1 MKKFIITLLLAAM
14 PLVTFAQKNA
24 FSKFDNIEEIAN
36 ITLNK
41 ELFEMVGSVDS
52 SAVGGEAGAYLKTA
66 KGLDR
71 LKILTT
77 SEKKYKKQLRDAVTD
92 YLKVN
97 SLQELLSVNSGGAKV
112 KIYVKQGSSESIIT
126 EGLVFVENDNEKDET
141 VLISFT
147 GKIDLN
153 DIKDIKDF
161 KGLKGD
167 KGCKGPKGAK

>member
-1 MKKFIITLLLAAM
+1 MKKLIATLVLAAM
-14 PLVTFAQKNA
+14 PFVTFAQTNA
-24 FSKFDNIEEIAN
+24 FSKFDNVEEIAN

-52 SAVGGEAGAYLKTA
+52 SAVGDAGAYLKTA

-77 SEKKYKKQLRDAVTD
+77 SDKKYKKQLRDAVTD

-97 SLQELLSVNSGGAKV
+97 SLQELLSVNAEGAKV
-112 KIYVKQGSSESIIT
+112 KVYVKQGSTESIIT
-126 EGLVFVENDNEKDET
+126 EGLVFVENDNKKDET

-153 DIKDIKDF
+153 DIKDF
-161 KGLKGD
+161 KGLKGCKGD
-167 KGCKGPKGAK
+167 KGSKGAKGAK